1 MAIIGRFTNGT
12 FISGYM
18 HIIDSISMEQAIP
31 EIYLCAKPLGSLIKR
46 DVSTNSIIGKY
57 PLHPDLWESDLVE
70 VKTSFCGPTAGQGLF
85 LKRNVQEGEIVALFN
100 GLRYLSSRNN
110 CQDDSPD
117 KNFDYRIR
125 LNGDTDIDIPPQ
137 YTSLEN
143 YCATLGHKANH
154 SFSPN
159 AK

>member
-1 MAIIGRFTNGT
+1 
-12 FISGYM
+12 M
-18 HIIDSISMEQAIP
+18 HSSIP
-31 EIYLCAKPLGSLIKR
+31 EINLCAEPLDRSLIRR
-46 DVSTNSIIGKY
+46 DVSTNCIIGKY
-57 PLHPDLWESDLVE
+57 PLHPDLWETDLVE
-70 VKTSFCGPTAGQGLF
+70 VKTSFCEGPSAGQGLF
-85 LKRNVQEGEIVALFN
+85 LKRNVQEGQIVALFN

-117 KNFDYRIR
+117 QNFDYRIR